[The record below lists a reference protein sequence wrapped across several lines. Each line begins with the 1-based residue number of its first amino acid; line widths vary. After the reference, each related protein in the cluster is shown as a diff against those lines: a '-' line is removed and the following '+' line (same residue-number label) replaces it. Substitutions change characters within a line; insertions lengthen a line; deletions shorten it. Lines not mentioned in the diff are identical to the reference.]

1 MTIKVGVEIAA
12 PLRLH
17 PSMRRVD
24 TPPLR
29 RARMEAS
36 RQDRLA
42 VGSAHIIDQ
51 CLAAPH
57 TRSRDPPTATS
68 VLTPQGLLMEE
79 IPSIEV

>member
-1 MTIKVGVEIAA
+1 MTINVVVEIAA

-17 PSMRRVD
+17 PSMRRAD

-36 RQDRLA
+36 RKDRLS
-42 VGSAHIIDQ
+42 VGSVHIFDQ
-51 CLAAPH
+51 GLAAPH
-57 TRSRDPPTATS
+57 SRSRDPPTATS

-79 IPSIEV
+79 IPSMQV